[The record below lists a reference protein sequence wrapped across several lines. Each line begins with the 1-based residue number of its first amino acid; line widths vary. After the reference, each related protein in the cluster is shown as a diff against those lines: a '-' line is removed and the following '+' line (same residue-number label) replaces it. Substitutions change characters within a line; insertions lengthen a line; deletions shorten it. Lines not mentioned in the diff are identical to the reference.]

1 MTSTQFCSGGP
12 GRMTRPG
19 TPENSPLA
27 EKLPLW
33 DVLVFDRN
41 SRAEHIAR
49 VGAVDA
55 DEAEVLA
62 HHEAVED
69 DPSAR
74 VHVKAVGLSAR
85 PMLWSVWLRGRL
97 GLREVLPAKEPLL
110 LGRVVAVDVP
120 RARLAALA
128 AFGNTGLAVPNAPS
142 WRWLQQGDHFVVTQ
156 C

>member
-1 MTSTQFCSGGP
+1 MTSPQFCSGGP
-12 GRMTRPG
+12 GRLTRPG
-19 TPENSPLA
+19 TPENSPPA

-33 DVLVFDRN
+33 DVLVFDRT
-41 SRAEHIAR
+41 SRAEHIAQ

-62 HHEAVED
+62 HHEAVEN
-69 DPSAR
+69 DPGAR
-74 VHVKAVGLSAR
+74 VHVKAVGLSVR
-85 PMLWSVWLRGRL
+85 PLLWSVWLRGRL

-128 AFGNTGLAVPNAPS
+128 VFAGSGWIAANTQP
-142 WRWLQQGDHFVVTQ
+142 WRWIQQGDHFDVTR